1 LVQGVGFGA
10 PTRNGFAL
18 SLKKWRCCC
27 YSFSAASSLLS
38 FFKTAVLASK
48 RDLAGDEKYAK
59 NTQLPLLRQD
69 TTTRS
74 LEGQPKKEEQM
85 PKLRQPKKLER
96 RHEKDAARKRS
107 TLLLQ
112 RLRHSLYRALAAHL
126 FFFFFFKEASN

>member
-1 LVQGVGFGA
+1 
-10 PTRNGFAL
+10 
-18 SLKKWRCCC
+18 
-27 YSFSAASSLLS
+27 
-38 FFKTAVLASK
+38 
-48 RDLAGDEKYAK
+48 LAGDEKYAK